1 MEKKCRQICETT
13 TLEFRLIKYIRSI
26 YLGFRLKLVGIYNLC
41 YSIYSSGKYF
51 MVNILS
57 VLEKF
62 SSHNIIVCKSQ
73 RIYKPHGHIQ
83 FKRY

>member
-51 MVNILS
+51 MVNI
-57 VLEKF
+57 
-62 SSHNIIVCKSQ
+62 
-73 RIYKPHGHIQ
+73 
-83 FKRY
+83 